1 MVNISEL
8 KIGDLIWSYNVDT
21 DKLINGVITLIDKSF
36 VVLDNNIN
44 KVVSDVSYTKE
55 EALIYGAQQISKQID
70 DYRKEINILN
80 NNIKHTNKRLQS
92 IYRELLN
99 KPQN

>member
-8 KIGDLIWSYNVDT
+8 KIGDLVWSYNVDT

-70 DYRKEINILN
+70 DYRKEINRLN

-99 KPQN
+99 EPQN

>member
-8 KIGDLIWSYNVDT
+8 KIGDLVWSYNVDT

-70 DYRKEINILN
+70 DYRKEINRLN

-92 IYRELLN
+92 IYCELLN